1 MNLRV
6 RPYLLASRPCSD
18 NNCTPSPPTRS
29 SDFIPM
35 PSTSARR
42 RSLTISSTPPTFGMA
57 SDHLSDLAWHNQ
69 AGVEQPCRAKDAR
82 GFLEP
87 DSLCSSGGS
96 HPECRGRS
104 SDSHR
109 SSHETV
115 RRIFTPFELS
125 VVKCRKMAQTPG
137 HRQSELTHRW

>member
-1 MNLRV
+1 MMPGTGRGNQMETQTQYRDV
-6 RPYLLASRPCSD
+6 KTAVATVFQNASLPEQAIFRKEGEYW
-18 NNCTPSPPTRS
+18 TVG
-29 SDFIPM
+29 
-35 PSTSARR
+35 RR
-42 RSLTISSTPPTFGMA
+42 GKVFR
-57 SDHLSDLAWHNQ
+57 
-69 AGVEQPCRAKDAR
+69 
-82 GFLEP
+82 LER

-125 VVKCRKMAQTPG
+125 LVKWRKMAQPPVTDNQNSRTAGPSAARYCSG
-137 HRQSELTHRW
+137 TIN

>member
-1 MNLRV
+1 MNLCV

-18 NNCTPSPPTRS
+18 SNCTPSPLTRS

-42 RSLTISSTPPTFGMA
+42 RSLTISSRPPTFGMP

-69 AGVEQPCRAKDAR
+69 AGVEQFLSSEGAR
-82 GFLEP
+82 GFLER

-104 SDSHR
+104 SDSHI
-109 SSHETV
+109 STHETV

-125 VVKCRKMAQTPG
+125 VVKWRKMAQPRSPTI
-137 HRQSELTHRW
+137 R